1 MSFDDE
7 EGRLGIVEP
16 TGYAEEW
23 RIGWFFADDNGSV
36 LGDCGKSYTTAQ
48 LAAAKPDERY
58 HIIATMTAKTCPGVE
73 RDRNGFYWT
82 SRKAAAGAL
91 RVIKAAIKADGGAPW
106 PAWTK
111 EAIAAGWKAPKG
123 WKP

>member
-1 MSFDDE
+1 MSDDNGKLVLFDTRRYDD
-7 EGRLGIVEP
+7 RH
-16 TGYAEEW
+16 
-23 RIGWFFADDNGSV
+23 RIGWDFDGEEGGV
-36 LGDCGKSYTTAQ
+36 LGDGHKKFTASD
-48 LAAAKPDERY
+48 LAKATSEDRD
-58 HIIATMTAKTCPGVE
+58 HILATMTAAACPGVE
-73 RDRNGFYWT
+73 RDNDGFYWT